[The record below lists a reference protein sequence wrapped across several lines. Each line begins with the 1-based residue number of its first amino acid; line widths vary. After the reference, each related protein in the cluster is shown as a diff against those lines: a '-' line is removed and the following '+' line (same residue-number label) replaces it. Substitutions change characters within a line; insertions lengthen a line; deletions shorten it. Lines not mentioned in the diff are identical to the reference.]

1 MAAPGGPRR
10 PGPPGPGRRGP
21 GPLKLTAA
29 RVSPPT
35 RRSLLK
41 GLLAYRWLTVAWAVT
56 VYTGIQLTRR
66 GQADA
71 VAHPVVGYVLVG
83 AAVAFTAGLSLA
95 YRRQPERLVQPP
107 VVLAEIGLG
116 TVMLLVD
123 NWVHGSIDHP
133 NTLPSV
139 WVVGAVGAVAVAG
152 GRRAAVVTGAGMG
165 LARLVGL
172 LPYATWARATFT
184 GVSTIILLSVSGW
197 VMGYLLHRL
206 AEADR
211 SISAYRAREE
221 VARTLHDGVLQTLAV
236 IQRRSAE
243 TELVA
248 LARSQEWELRDYL
261 FGSLASGGGP
271 GFGPGADAGGDHAAG
286 TAADDL
292 GAGLRAAARRAEER
306 YGLTVQVV
314 LAPDLP
320 PTASGGVA
328 HRVAA
333 AVGEALTNAAKHGSA
348 SKATVYAEP
357 TDDGG
362 LFVSVKDDG
371 SGFDPAAVAEGQG
384 LTRSIRGRLAEVGGR
399 VEVDSRPGRGAEIRL
414 YV

>member
-1 MAAPGGPRR
+1 MLR
-10 PGPPGPGRRGP
+10 
-21 GPLKLTAA
+21 LTAA

-41 GLLAYRWLTVAWAVT
+41 GLLAYRWLTVAWAVA
-56 VYTGIQLTRR
+56 VYTGVHLTRR
-66 GQADA
+66 GDADA
-71 VAHPVVGYVLVG
+71 VAHPLVGYALVG

-95 YRRQPERLVQPP
+95 YRRDPERLVEPA

-116 TVMLLVD
+116 TVMLLAD
-123 NWVHGSIDHP
+123 NWVHGSVEHP

-172 LPYATWARATFT
+172 LPYTGWGRAVFV
-184 GVSTIILLSVSGW
+184 GISTVILLSLSGW

-236 IQRRSAE
+236 IQRRS
-243 TELVA
+243 TDSELVT
-248 LARSQEWELRDYL
+248 LARSQERELRDYL
-261 FGSLASGGGP
+261 FGSPASASGP
-271 GFGPGADAGGDHAAG
+271 GFGPGAGAGPSGVGARAAG
-286 TAADDL
+286 VGADDL
-292 GAGLRAAARRAEER
+292 PAGLRAAARRAEER
-306 YGLTVQVV
+306 YGLVVQVV

-320 PTASGGVA
+320 RTAAGGVA
-328 HRVAA
+328 PRMAA
-333 AVGEALTNAAKHGSA
+333 AVGEALTNAVKHGSA

-371 SGFDPAAVAEGQG
+371 TGFDPAAVTEGQG
-384 LTRSIRGRLAEVGGR
+384 LTRSIRGRMAEVGGR

>member
-1 MAAPGGPRR
+1 MATGGWLR
-10 PGPPGPGRRGP
+10 
-21 GPLKLTAA
+21 LTAA

-35 RRSLLK
+35 RGSLLK
-41 GLLAYRWLTVAWAVT
+41 GLLAYRWLTVAWAAA
-56 VYTGIQLTRR
+56 VYAGVQLTRR

-71 VAHPVVGYVLVG
+71 VAHPAVGYALVA
-83 AAVAFTAGLSLA
+83 AAVAFTSGLSLA
-95 YRRQPERLVQPP
+95 YRRRPGRLVEPA

-116 TVMLLVD
+116 TAMLLAD

-172 LPYATWARATFT
+172 LPYASWGRAVFT
-184 GVSTIILLSVSGW
+184 GASTVILLSVSGW

-236 IQRRSAE
+236 IQRRSADA
-243 TELVA
+243 ELVT
-248 LARSQEWELRDYL
+248 LARAQERELRDYL
-261 FGSLASGGGP
+261 FGSAASAAGP
-271 GFGPGADAGGDHAAG
+271 GFGPGAGAGGRPVDE
-286 TAADDL
+286 DDL

-306 YGLTVQVV
+306 YGLVVQVV

-320 PTASGGVA
+320 PSAPGGVA
-328 HRVAA
+328 PRVAA

-348 SKATVYAEP
+348 SRATVYAEP

-371 SGFDPAAVAEGQG
+371 AGFDPATVVEGQG

-399 VEVDSRPGRGAEIRL
+399 VEIDSRPGRGAEIRL
-414 YV
+414 LV

>member
-1 MAAPGGPRR
+1 MAGPLDHGR
-10 PGPPGPGRRGP
+10 PQPGR
-21 GPLKLTAA
+21 LKLTPA

-35 RRSLLK
+35 RQSLLK
-41 GLLAYRWLTVAWAVT
+41 GLLAFRWLTVAWSVAVYAG
-56 VYTGIQLTRR
+56 VQLTRR

-71 VAHPVVGYVLVG
+71 VAHPLVGFALVG

-95 YRRQPERLVQPP
+95 YRRHPERLVQPA

-116 TVMLLVD
+116 TAMLLAD
-123 NWVHGSIDHP
+123 NWVHGSIHHP

-152 GRRAAVVTGAGMG
+152 GRGAAVVTGAGMG

-172 LPYATWARATFT
+172 LPYASFGQAVFT
-184 GVSTIILLSVSGW
+184 GVSTVILLSLSGW

-236 IQRRSAE
+236 IQRRSAD
-243 TELVA
+243 TELVT
-248 LARSQEWELRDYL
+248 LARSQERELRDYL
-261 FGSLASGGGP
+261 FGSSAS
-271 GFGPGADAGGDHAAG
+271 ADAPGLGPATG
-286 TAADDL
+286 TGHNPAEAQDL
-292 GAGLRAAARRAEER
+292 ATGLRAAARRAEDR
-306 YGLTVQVV
+306 YGLVVQVV

-320 PTASGGVA
+320 RSTPDGVA
-328 HRVAA
+328 PRVAA
-333 AVGEALTNAAKHGSA
+333 AVGEALTNAVKHGSA
-348 SKATVYAEP
+348 TRATVYVEP
-357 TDDGG
+357 TDSGG

-371 SGFDPAAVAEGQG
+371 TGFDPDDVTEGQG
-384 LTRSIRGRLAEVGGR
+384 LTRSIRGRMAEVGGR
-399 VEVDSRPGRGAEIRL
+399 VEIDSRPGRGAEIRL
-414 YV
+414 YLS

>member
-1 MAAPGGPRR
+1 M
-10 PGPPGPGRRGP
+10 PGR
-21 GPLKLTAA
+21 LMLSAA

-41 GLLAYRWLTVAWAVT
+41 GLLAFRWLTVAWAVA
-56 VYTGIQLTRR
+56 VYAGVQLTRR
-66 GQADA
+66 GEADA
-71 VAHPVVGYVLVG
+71 VAHPLAGYALVA

-95 YRRQPERLVQPP
+95 YRRHPERLVQPT

-116 TVMLLVD
+116 TAMLLAD

-172 LPYATWARATFT
+172 LPYASWGRALFT
-184 GVSTIILLSVSGW
+184 GASTVILLSLSGW

-236 IQRRSAE
+236 IQRRSADA
-243 TELVA
+243 ELVT
-248 LARSQEWELRDYL
+248 LARSQERELRDYL
-261 FGSLASGGGP
+261 FGSPASAAGP
-271 GFGPGADAGGDHAAG
+271 GFGPGAGTGSGGAPADAQ
-286 TAADDL
+286 DL
-292 GAGLRAAARRAEER
+292 ATGLRAAARRAEER
-306 YGLTVQVV
+306 YGLLVQVV

-320 PTASGGVA
+320 RSAADGVA
-328 HRVAA
+328 PRVAA
-333 AVGEALTNAAKHGSA
+333 AVGEALTNAVKHGSA
-348 SKATVYAEP
+348 AKATVYAEP
-357 TDDGG
+357 TDSGG

-371 SGFDPAAVAEGQG
+371 TGFDPATTTEGQG
-384 LTRSIRGRLAEVGGR
+384 LTRSIRGRMAEVGGR
-399 VEVDSRPGRGAEIRL
+399 VEIDSRPGRGAEIRL
-414 YV
+414 YL

>member
-1 MAAPGGPRR
+1 MLR
-10 PGPPGPGRRGP
+10 
-21 GPLKLTAA
+21 LTAA

-41 GLLAYRWLTVAWAVT
+41 GLLAYRWLTVAWAGAVFAG
-56 VYTGIQLTRR
+56 VQLTRR
-66 GQADA
+66 GEPDA
-71 VAHPVVGYVLVG
+71 VAHPMVGYALVG

-95 YRRQPERLVQPP
+95 YRRRPEQLVQPA

-116 TVMLLVD
+116 TVMLLAD
-123 NWVHGSIDHP
+123 NWVHGSVDHP

-152 GRRAAVVTGAGMG
+152 GRGAAVVTGAGMG
-165 LARLVGL
+165 LARLAGL
-172 LPYATWARATFT
+172 LPFT
-184 GVSTIILLSVSGW
+184 GWGRAVFGGTSTVILLSLSGW

-206 AEADR
+206 VEADR

-236 IQRRSAE
+236 IQRRSAD

-248 LARSQEWELRDYL
+248 LARSQERELRDYL
-261 FGSLASGGGP
+261 FGSPASAAGPGYGPGGGA
-271 GFGPGADAGGDHAAG
+271 GRVVGPAPAH
-286 TAADDL
+286 ADDL
-292 GAGLRAAARRAEER
+292 AAGLRAAARRAEER
-306 YGLTVQVV
+306 YGLVVQVV

-320 PTASGGVA
+320 RLTAEGVA
-328 HRVAA
+328 PRVAA
-333 AVGEALTNAAKHGSA
+333 AVGEALTNAVKHGSA
-348 SKATVYAEP
+348 ARVTVYAEP
-357 TDDGG
+357 TDAGG

-371 SGFDPAAVAEGQG
+371 TGFHPADVTEGQG

-414 YV
+414 YVGS

>member
-1 MAAPGGPRR
+1 M
-10 PGPPGPGRRGP
+10 
-21 GPLKLTAA
+21 
-29 RVSPPT
+29 SPPT

-41 GLLAYRWLTVAWAVT
+41 GLLAYRWLTVAWAVA
-56 VYTGIQLTRR
+56 VYAGLQLTRR
-66 GQADA
+66 GEPDA
-71 VAHPVVGYVLVG
+71 VAHPLAGYALMA

-95 YRRQPERLVQPP
+95 YRRNPERLVQPT

-116 TVMLLVD
+116 TAMLLAD
-123 NWVHGSIDHP
+123 NWVHGSIHHP

-172 LPYATWARATFT
+172 LPYTSLGQAVFT
-184 GVSTIILLSVSGW
+184 GVSTVILLSLSGW

-236 IQRRSAE
+236 IQRRSADA
-243 TELVA
+243 ELVT
-248 LARSQEWELRDYL
+248 LARSQERELRDYL
-261 FGSLASGGGP
+261 FGSPASAAGP
-271 GFGPGADAGGDHAAG
+271 GFGPGGGAG
-286 TAADDL
+286 TGRAHVAGAGPQADPEDL
-292 GAGLRAAARRAEER
+292 ATGLRAAARRAEER
-306 YGLTVQVV
+306 YGLLVQVV

-320 PTASGGVA
+320 RSTPDGVA
-328 HRVAA
+328 PRMAA
-333 AVGEALTNAAKHGSA
+333 AVGEALTNAVKHGSA
-348 SKATVYAEP
+348 AKATVYAEP
-357 TDDGG
+357 TDSGG

-371 SGFDPAAVAEGQG
+371 TGFDPAAVAEGQG
-384 LTRSIRGRLAEVGGR
+384 LTRSIRGRMAEVGGR
-399 VEVDSRPGRGAEIRL
+399 VEIDSRPGRGAEIRL

>member
-1 MAAPGGPRR
+1 VTAGGWLR
-10 PGPPGPGRRGP
+10 
-21 GPLKLTAA
+21 LTAA

-41 GLLAYRWLTVAWAVT
+41 GLLAYRWLTVAWAGAVFAG
-56 VYTGIQLTRR
+56 VHLTRR
-66 GQADA
+66 GQPDA
-71 VAHPVVGYVLVG
+71 VARPLIGYLLVG
-83 AAVAFTAGLSLA
+83 SAVAFTAGLSLA
-95 YRRQPERLVQPP
+95 YRRRPEGLVRPV

-116 TVMLLVD
+116 TLMLLAD
-123 NWVHGSIDHP
+123 NWVHGSVDHP
-133 NTLPSV
+133 NTLPSI

-152 GRRAAVVTGAGMG
+152 GRRAAVVAGAGMG

-172 LPYATWARATFT
+172 LPYASWGRATFT
-184 GVSTIILLSVSGW
+184 GLSTVILLSLSGW

-236 IQRRSAE
+236 IQRRSGDA
-243 TELVA
+243 ELVG
-248 LARSQEWELRDYL
+248 LARSQERELRDYL
-261 FGSLASGGGP
+261 FGSPASAAGP
-271 GFGPGADAGGDHAAG
+271 GFGPGAGAGSGAADG
-286 TAADDL
+286 AADDL
-292 GAGLRAAARRAEER
+292 GAGLRAAARRAEQR
-306 YGLTVQVV
+306 YGLAVQVV

-320 PTASGGVA
+320 PSTPDGVA
-328 HRVAA
+328 ARVAA
-333 AVGEALTNAAKHGSA
+333 AVGEALTNAVKHGSA

-357 TDDGG
+357 TDEGG

-371 SGFDPAAVAEGQG
+371 SGFDPATAIEGQG
-384 LTRSIRGRLAEVGGR
+384 LTRSIRGRMAEVGGR

>member
-1 MAAPGGPRR
+1 MLRL
-10 PGPPGPGRRGP
+10 
-21 GPLKLTAA
+21 GPLKLMAA

-41 GLLAYRWLTVAWAVT
+41 GLLAYRWLTVAWAVA
-56 VYTGIQLTRR
+56 VYTGVQLTRR
-66 GQADA
+66 GDPNA
-71 VAHPVVGYVLVG
+71 VAHPVIGYALVG

-95 YRRQPERLVQPP
+95 YRRHPELLVRPA

-116 TVMLLVD
+116 TVMLLAD
-123 NWVHGSIDHP
+123 NWVHGSVDHP

-152 GRRAAVVTGAGMG
+152 GRPAAVVTGAGMG

-172 LPYATWARATFT
+172 LPYTGWGRATFG
-184 GVSTIILLSVSGW
+184 GVSTIILLSLSGW

-236 IQRRSAE
+236 IQRRSAD

-248 LARSQEWELRDYL
+248 LARSQERELRDYL
-261 FGSLASGGGP
+261 FGSPASAAGP
-271 GFGPGADAGGDHAAG
+271 GFGPGAGAGSGADGAPSGDPA
-286 TAADDL
+286 DL

-306 YGLTVQVV
+306 YGLLVQVV

-320 PTASGGVA
+320 RSAADGVA
-328 HRVAA
+328 PRVAA
-333 AVGEALTNAAKHGSA
+333 AVGEALTNAVKHGSA

-371 SGFDPAAVAEGQG
+371 TGFDPDAVAEGQG

-414 YV
+414 FV